1 MSIHEVLLKV
11 CVTDD
16 DGSTAMKLLKALV
29 EKYKRDGE
37 LGKKLITDLLRELMQ
52 LSLDIDN
59 VWKE

>member
-11 CVTDD
+11 SVTGD

-37 LGKKLITDLLRELMQ
+37 LSKKLITDLLWGLF
-52 LSLDIDN
+52 SLNIDN
-59 VWKE
+59 VWKG